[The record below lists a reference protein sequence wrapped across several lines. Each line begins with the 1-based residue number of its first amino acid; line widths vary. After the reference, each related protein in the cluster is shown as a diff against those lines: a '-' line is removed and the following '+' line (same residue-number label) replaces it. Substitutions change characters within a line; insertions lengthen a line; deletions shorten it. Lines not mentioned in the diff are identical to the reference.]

1 MALSE
6 GKMTANLENG
16 VLVLELSGRID
27 SNNVA
32 QLESDI
38 ISELAVMENVDVAFD
53 ALHLTYISS
62 AGLRVLLKVKKKLKK
77 PVKIMNVTDEVFDI
91 LEVTGFTEILDV
103 ERIMRTISIR
113 GCKKIS
119 SALNGEIFK
128 LSEDEMIKVYGS
140 DVTLDEIKKERSYA
154 QTALVAGIPTLI
166 PYDVVKTENGYGI
179 VFEKVEMK
187 SLAYVLA
194 HEPQKMPELAD
205 RFAEFMKELHTTEIM
220 GNKLPDIKDR
230 YREWIE
236 KLDNKDDSQTAMFSN
251 IIASIPDSDMYV
263 HGDINLN
270 SVMVR
275 DDEMLLMDMAG
286 SAHGNSL
293 FDLQGLFASLVAIEK
308 SDEGYCRR
316 NYGVTS
322 QICIAFWNAFFKKY
336 MNNREQEINSMNEL
350 LAKYYVLKQ
359 RILLKLENKN
369 NVFVENS

>member
-1 MALSE
+1 MN
-6 GKMTANLENG
+6 TRIENG
-16 VLVLELSGRID
+16 TLVFELEGRID

-32 QLESDI
+32 QVESEM
-38 ISELAVMENVDVAFD
+38 ISELTVMENVDVAFD
-53 ALHLTYISS
+53 ALHLSYISS
-62 AGLRVLLKVKKKLKK
+62 AGLRVLLKIKKKLKK
-77 PVKIMNVTDEVFDI
+77 PVKIINVTDEVFDI
-91 LEVTGFTEILDV
+91 LDVTGFTEILEV
-103 ERIMRTISIR
+103 ERVMREISIR

-119 SALNGEIFK
+119 SAINGEIFK

-154 QTALVAGIPTLI
+154 KTALVAGIPTLI

-179 VFEKVEMK
+179 VFEKAEMK
-187 SLAYVLA
+187 SLAYAIA
-194 HEPQKMPELAD
+194 HEPQKMPVLAE

-230 YREWIE
+230 YREWISQLKDE
-236 KLDNKDDSQTAMFSN
+236 DDSKIAMFSN
-251 IIASIPDSDMYV
+251 IISSIPDSDMYV

-275 DDEMLLMDMAG
+275 DDEMLLLDMAG
-286 SAHGNSL
+286 SAHGNSI

-308 SDEGYCRR
+308 TDEGYCRR

-322 QICIAFWNAFFKKY
+322 QICVAFWNTFFRKY
-336 MNNREQEINSMNEL
+336 MNNKEQEINSMNEL

-359 RILLKLENKN
+359 RILLKLENRN
-369 NVFVENS
+369 NVIK